1 MIGARMRILRALL
14 KGKKITSQEANRIG
28 KTTEGG
34 RRIREIRDKY
44 PVMKESVAGTKYYRY
59 YLDPDYIEEYRRR
72 NRLYRFWENVKSL
85 FR

>member
-1 MIGARMRILRALL
+1 MRILRALL

-59 YLDPDYIEEYRRR
+59 YLDPDYIKEYRRR

>member
-1 MIGARMRILRALL
+1 MRILRALL
-14 KGKKITSQEANRIG
+14 KGKKITSQDANRIG

-44 PVMKESVAGTKYYRY
+44 PVMKESVAGTKYYRH

-85 FR
+85 FK